1 MSQCAGFADRP
12 GGRVNVN
19 IEFKSLS
26 AEETTRKLI
35 DQSTRKLRK
44 KLARLDGDETFLRIM
59 VEENSVRK
67 LYRVSISLE
76 LPKKTL
82 ASQEERH
89 DLNETIR
96 DGFSEIEHRIETYKV
111 TLRGEHE
118 WKRRA
123 RREELRKNK

>member
-1 MSQCAGFADRP
+1 M
-12 GGRVNVN
+12 NVN
-19 IEFKSLS
+19 IEFKNLPPD
-26 AEETTRKLI
+26 ETLRKLI
-35 DQSTRKLRK
+35 EQSTRKLRK
-44 KLARLDGDETFLRIM
+44 KLAQLAGDAKFLRVL
-59 VEENSVRK
+59 VEENPARK
-67 LYRVSISLE
+67 LYRVSITLE

-89 DLNETIR
+89 DLNETVR
-96 DGFSEIEHRIETYKV
+96 DAFIEIDRQIETYKA

>member
-1 MSQCAGFADRP
+1 M
-12 GGRVNVN
+12 NVN
-19 IEFKSLS
+19 IEFKNL
-26 AEETTRKLI
+26 APDETLRKLI
-35 DQSTRKLRK
+35 DQLTRKLRK
-44 KLARLDGDETFLRIM
+44 KLARLAGDESFLRVM
-59 VEENSVRK
+59 VEENTARK
-67 LYRVSISLE
+67 LYRVSITLE

-89 DLNETIR
+89 DMNETIR
-96 DGFSEIEHRIETYKV
+96 DAFIEIDRQTETYKA

>member
-1 MSQCAGFADRP
+1 M
-12 GGRVNVN
+12 NVN
-19 IEFKSLS
+19 IEFKNLPPD
-26 AEETTRKLI
+26 EILRKLI
-35 DQSTRKLRK
+35 EQAARKLRK
-44 KLARLDGDETFLRIM
+44 KLAQLAGDASFLRVM
-59 VEENSVRK
+59 VEENTARK
-67 LYRVSISLE
+67 LYRVSITLE

-89 DLNETIR
+89 DINETVR
-96 DGFSEIEHRIETYKV
+96 DAFIEIDGQIETYKA

>member
-1 MSQCAGFADRP
+1 
-12 GGRVNVN
+12 VNVN
-19 IEFKSLS
+19 IEFKNLPPD
-26 AEETTRKLI
+26 ETLRKLT
-35 DQSTRKLRK
+35 DQLTGKLRK
-44 KLARLDGDETFLRIM
+44 KLARLAGDESFLRIL
-59 VEENSVRK
+59 VEENTARK
-67 LYRVSISLE
+67 LYRVSITLE

-89 DLNETIR
+89 DINETIR
-96 DGFSEIEHRIETYKV
+96 DAFIEIDRQIETYKA

>member
-1 MSQCAGFADRP
+1 M
-12 GGRVNVN
+12 NVN
-19 IEFKSLS
+19 IEFKNLPPDQ
-26 AEETTRKLI
+26 TLRKLI
-35 DQSTRKLRK
+35 DRLTGKLRK
-44 KLARLDGDETFLRIM
+44 KLAGLDGDETFLRVM
-59 VEENSVRK
+59 VEENTARK
-67 LYRVSISLE
+67 LYRVSITLE

-89 DLNETIR
+89 DLNETVR
-96 DGFSEIEHRIETYKV
+96 DAFIEIDRQIETYKA